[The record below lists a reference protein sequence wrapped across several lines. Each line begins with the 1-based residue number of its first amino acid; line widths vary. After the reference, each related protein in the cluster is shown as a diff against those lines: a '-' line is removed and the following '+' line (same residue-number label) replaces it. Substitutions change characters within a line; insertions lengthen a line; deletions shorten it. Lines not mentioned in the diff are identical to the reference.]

1 MPDLGR
7 AFLAAAARSPRACAI
22 VDGDRRLTYTDWL
35 DRIRRAVAG
44 LDALGLGP
52 GDHLVTVLRN
62 RLEAATLHWA
72 CQFTGVAVT
81 PVNWRFTGAELAYV
95 LADASSPG
103 NTSWKP
109 EHLPRPRVA
118 ETNPSIGHE
127 GRT

>member
-7 AFLAAAARSPRACAI
+7 AFLAAVARSPRACAI
-22 VDGDRRLTYTDWL
+22 VDGPRRLTYAEWAV
-35 DRIRRAVAG
+35 RIGNAAAG

-72 CQFTGVAVT
+72 CQLAGVAVT

-103 NTSWKP
+103 DTTWKP
-109 EHLPRPRVA
+109 EHLSRPRVA

-127 GRT
+127 GKT